1 MEQSPEESQVLKLG
15 QSNDWQGTGTF
26 PLFSLSQ
33 SCGKPFH
40 FVFGLIEEKK
50 IEKAHAQNEYILI
63 FCSE

>member
-15 QSNDWQGTGTF
+15 QSNNWQGTGTF

-33 SCGKPFH
+33 SCGKPF
-40 FVFGLIEEKK
+40 VFGLIKEKK